1 MIYSSNHI
9 LKLKISHQILF
20 LLFVCMRKM
29 ARYQR
34 IKIENS
40 DLIKLT
46 ELGVEILNTI
56 GTIFDL
62 LEQFKKL
69 DLIMEPILKDNIII
83 LCNDLKLEKY
93 FLCDIKLEVE
103 KFENIL
109 KDINAGTN

>member
-83 LCNDLKLEKY
+83 LCNELKLDKY
-93 FLCDIKLEVE
+93 YLGEIKLEIE
-103 KFENIL
+103 RIDKI
-109 KDINAGTN
+109 

>member
-9 LKLKISHQILF
+9 LKLKMSNQILF

-34 IKIENS
+34 IKIETS

-93 FLCDIKLEVE
+93 YIGDLKLEVE
-103 KFENIL
+103 KIGKVLEE
-109 KDINAGTN
+109 INAGTD